1 MNYEDMKNSLIEFI
15 KDNKELV
22 KLTEISEND
31 IIEEVD
37 KYLKKEEYEEMNERW
52 WDEFYLPENEI
63 EVLKELNELHK
74 NRLKDK
80 KIKNAAFTISLK
92 NTVPAEILE
101 LYAKELNKM

>member
-15 KDNKELV
+15 KDNKEID

-52 WDEFYLPENEI
+52 WNEFYLPENEI
-63 EVLKELNELHK
+63 EVFKNLEELHK
-74 NRLKDK
+74 NRLDK

>member
-37 KYLKKEEYEEMNERW
+37 KYLKKEEYEEINER
-52 WDEFYLPENEI
+52 
-63 EVLKELNELHK
+63 
-74 NRLKDK
+74 
-80 KIKNAAFTISLK
+80 
-92 NTVPAEILE
+92 
-101 LYAKELNKM
+101 